1 VGEELAAF
9 KAEMARLLEGKSKKA
24 MARAKQEG
32 DVYLMGYY
40 EGLSDGFDKARNL
53 ILGIGP
59 WRKI

>member
-40 EGLSDGFDKARNL
+40 EGDGFDKARNL